1 MKIETQIAEGNIK
14 ELVLWREGYGLDGRK
29 LDRKGYSKN
38 LDFELISLSKQGE
51 HRASCQRFLE
61 FLEDYVK
68 GLDAVPVKISVK
80 HKDLKQAIKLYDEAG
95 I

>member
-1 MKIETQIAEGNIK
+1 MFNHKEWYLNNEEHRIYQIVG
-14 ELVLWREGYGLDGRK
+14 
-29 LDRKGYSKN
+29 
-38 LDFELISLSKQGE
+38 GE
-51 HRASCQRFLE
+51 HKASCQRFLE

-80 HKDLKQAIKLYDEAG
+80 HKGLKQAIKLYDEAG